1 MRILLAAAEVNPL
14 AKTGG
19 LADVAGSL
27 SQAIHT
33 AGHDIRVIMPAYSWI
48 EPLKKGFIKKE
59 GILKVRMG
67 EEEAEGGVWEG
78 SLKGM
83 PVYLI
88 ENDFY
93 YNRNGL
99 YGTPDGRD
107 FPDNARRFAFF
118 CHAVLESLKLLSF
131 RPEVIHCNDWH
142 TALIPVLL
150 NTRYSEDPFYHP
162 IHTVFTIHNLGYQ
175 GQFAAQEAAALGI
188 DPRMYH
194 PDYLELHGRL
204 NLLKGGIVFA
214 DILTTVSPSY
224 AREIQTSEMGFG
236 LEADLSSRADRLY
249 GILNGIDVE
258 EWSPAQDPFISSRYD
273 LTNFREMKL
282 ANKQSLQQELGLEE
296 ESVPL
301 LAVVSRLAEQKGID
315 ILIEALPRLLAEE
328 LQLVILGTGDE
339 YYGQQLTR
347 VAKQHHGRF
356 SLNLTFSNP
365 LAHRIFA
372 GSDLL
377 LVPSRYEPCGLSQM
391 IGLRYGTVPLVRSTG
406 GLKDTVV
413 DINEPGG
420 KGNGFVFFDYSAE
433 ALFTA
438 VKRALGLYRHPETW
452 NELIRRG
459 MSADFSWRS
468 SALEYIAL
476 YYKVSVE

>member
-1 MRILLAAAEVNPL
+1 
-14 AKTGG
+14 
-19 LADVAGSL
+19 
-27 SQAIHT
+27 
-33 AGHDIRVIMPAYSWI
+33 
-48 EPLKKGFIKKE
+48 
-59 GILKVRMG
+59 
-67 EEEAEGGVWEG
+67 
-78 SLKGM
+78 
-83 PVYLI
+83 
-88 ENDFY
+88 
-93 YNRNGL
+93 
-99 YGTPDGRD
+99 
-107 FPDNARRFAFF
+107 
-118 CHAVLESLKLLSF
+118 
-131 RPEVIHCNDWH
+131 
-142 TALIPVLL
+142 
-150 NTRYSEDPFYHP
+150 
-162 IHTVFTIHNLGYQ
+162 
-175 GQFAAQEAAALGI
+175 
-188 DPRMYH
+188 MYH